1 MRREKL
7 IALAERI
14 KHTLDQAVS
23 DDEVWLRVIKLQV
36 QEMILDI
43 VVSPQ
48 PAALLGDLRNRQRDG
63 SYEDVVSALNEHPE
77 FDPKLAQDILNAFDS
92 YRKL

>member
-14 KHTLDQAVS
+14 KHTLDQTVS
-23 DDEVWLRVIKLQV
+23 DDEAWLSAMKLRIR
-36 QEMILDI
+36 EMILDI

-48 PAALLGDLRNRQRDG
+48 PTAVLGDLRNRQRDR

>member
-14 KHTLDQAVS
+14 KHTLDQTLS
-23 DDEVWLRVIKLQV
+23 DDEAWLSAMNLRVR
-36 QEMILDI
+36 EMILDI

-48 PAALLGDLRNRQRDG
+48 PTAVLGDLRNRQRDR
-63 SYEDVVSALNEHPE
+63 SYEDVVSALNEHPD